1 MLALGLNNWI
11 SLVNSTMIWLLAYYM
26 IISILL
32 EIFRKQKFSNY
43 MSDVKVILLIIIFGV
58 LTNLTSWYLSW
69 LFIPIFWLKPREIK
83 SILWLQFLYELTY
96 VYLCFTHSDAV
107 KYQVMILP
115 FIFIIMVIRK
125 LIILIIEKR
134 RESLN
139 CKKMKNLS

>member
-26 IISILL
+26 IISILF

>member
-26 IISILL
+26 IISILFG
-32 EIFRKQKFSNY
+32 IFRNQKFSNY